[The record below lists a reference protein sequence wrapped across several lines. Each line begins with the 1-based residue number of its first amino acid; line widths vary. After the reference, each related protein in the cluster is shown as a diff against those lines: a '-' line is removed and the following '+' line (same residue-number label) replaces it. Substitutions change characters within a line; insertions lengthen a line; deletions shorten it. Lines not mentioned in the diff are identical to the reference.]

1 MSREERIT
9 YWRDIVKQ
17 QEESGVNA
25 SAFCRDHDLKLSQF
39 YRWRR
44 RFRNPQTSNASSAF
58 LQLIPFSEQKRSGI
72 CLHLN
77 NGLRIEVERDF
88 DPHTLRSV
96 MEAVRGE

>member
-1 MSREERIT
+1 MKREERIR

-17 QEESGVNA
+17 QEESGVDA
-25 SAFCRDHDLKLSQF
+25 TAFCHDHDLKLPQF

-44 RFRNPQTSNASSAF
+44 RFRNTQTSNGSSAF
-58 LQLIPFSEQKRSGI
+58 LQLIPFPKQNRSGI

-88 DPHTLRSV
+88 DSHTLRSV
-96 MEAVRGE
+96 MEAVRGQ